1 MFFHKPTRKPHVTPL
16 NLAHFS
22 LTVLMPPCCSSI
34 IAALH
39 HKRPEIT
46 NLAPSSSSSSTR
58 ARVCS
63 SCQSV
68 RRPRYYR
75 GNYFLYVKKSSWR
88 STSSE
93 FRSGLRFH
101 NYGIITFHTLLLLR
115 SSTVLLIYLR
125 GISKEDICYNVELQF
140 HSTDSYS
147 PFRRLVGRTR
157 AEEEVQIRATYK
169 QNPRHRLGFPSE
181 SGLPD
186 V

>member
-1 MFFHKPTRKPHVTPL
+1 MEETLNFEEEICSRSLEYFKIALLEDVSGLLNLQCFFHKPTRKPHVTPL

-101 NYGIITFHTLLLLR
+101 NYGIITTGMVAKERIKWSLFTLFFCFAAAQ
-115 SSTVLLIYLR
+115 Y
-125 GISKEDICYNVELQF
+125 F
-140 HSTDSYS
+140 
-147 PFRRLVGRTR
+147 
-157 AEEEVQIRATYK
+157 
-169 QNPRHRLGFPSE
+169 
-181 SGLPD
+181 
-186 V
+186 

>member
-1 MFFHKPTRKPHVTPL
+1 MEDVSGLLNLQCFFHKPTRKPHVTPL

-46 NLAPSSSSSSTR
+46 NLAPSSSSSSSTR

-101 NYGIITFHTLLLLR
+101 NYGIITTGM
-115 SSTVLLIYLR
+115 V
-125 GISKEDICYNVELQF
+125 
-140 HSTDSYS
+140 
-147 PFRRLVGRTR
+147 
-157 AEEEVQIRATYK
+157 AEERIKWSLFTLFFCFAAAQY
-169 QNPRHRLGFPSE
+169 F
-181 SGLPD
+181 
-186 V
+186 